1 MGFEVTYYEPKK
13 RGNETK
19 IVTILA
25 HHVNIEANTA
35 KFTYNGETT
44 ALFNMDFV
52 IKLMPIRSR

>member
-35 KFTYNGETT
+35 KFTYNG
-44 ALFNMDFV
+44 AFNMDFV
-52 IKLMPIRSR
+52 IKLMPIKSR